1 MVRVEAIIC
10 AQTNVNNET
19 DVLAAIAGT
28 SLTTRTGWGK
38 PKITHAAAF
47 TDTNDISRVQVIPS
61 GYNDAN
67 GFSIEALSIYSAT
80 TAPDPREWKLPI
92 PVEVPENCVLT
103 VSATSETAANT
114 AIQVWMLLEYPSGG
128 SFQPAPTSGGL
139 VRRAWESGA
148 AATSNV
154 PYDGTAINDLQAGKQ
169 YRLVGVGKGAVN
181 GETAGNIG
189 PAYFGLLNIVIQ
201 AAKVFGLAWPVM
213 APSSSIV
220 KGCPE
225 LSSSWTACLAI
236 LATVVVGFGDP
247 GTSTYWLPWNS
258 WPAFSSLV
266 APSPSVRSTQA

>member
-1 MVRVEAIIC
+1 MVRCEAIIC
-10 AQTNVNNET
+10 AQTAINNET

-67 GFSIEALSIYSAT
+67 GFTIEALSIYSAT
-80 TAPDPREWKLPI
+80 TAPDPREWALPI

-114 AIQVWMLLEYPSGG
+114 AIQVWLLLEYPGGG

-169 YRLVGVGKGAVN
+169 YRLVGVGKGSVN
-181 GETAGNIG
+181 GETAGNVG
-189 PAYFGLLNIVIQ
+189 PAYFGLNMKYTDGAIWFIPLVNAGQYV
-201 AAKVFGLAWPVM
+201 
-213 APSSSIV
+213 
-220 KGCPE
+220 
-225 LSSSWTACLAI
+225 TAS
-236 LATVVVGFGDP
+236 
-247 GTSTYWLPWNS
+247 TSTGWID
-258 WPAFSSLV
+258 FKDCGIK
-266 APSPSVRSTQA
+266 SPTIPGGTPFETRCMSFTAEQPQAVLQLAVNTPCV